1 MRDSRTR
8 SNFLLAT
15 SAPLVKFINS
25 INSYEDLN
33 GRDGVQH
40 MGIMTWGSTEASI
53 VILARENKVDGL
65 ISR

>member
-8 SNFLLAT
+8 SNFLLAA
-15 SAPLVKFINS
+15 SAPLLEFIDS
-25 INSYEDLN
+25 INGYEDLN

-40 MGIMTWGSTEASI
+40 VGIMTWGSTEAPI
-53 VILARENKVDGL
+53 VILARENEIDGL